1 VAANPHASSS
11 ADRAEVSDA
20 LPDEVQLVVTALA
33 VVKKRIAGL
42 PKEDQDTL
50 YALFRE
56 MANASGADERA
67 TARRAIREVL
77 DQAPVRAIP
86 LPEPGEAPGLAK
98 WSRYV
103 GGRIK
108 VLREK
113 AGLSQSEL
121 AKRAGIP
128 QPHLSRLENAEHS
141 PTHKTLSRI
150 AKALGIPVGDLD
162 PSHE

>member
-1 VAANPHASSS
+1 MAANSHASSS
-11 ADRAEVSDA
+11 ADRTEVSDA

-42 PKEDQDTL
+42 PKDDQDTL

-56 MANASGADERA
+56 MANANGADERA

-77 DQAPVRAIP
+77 DQAPVHAIE
-86 LPEPGEAPGLAK
+86 LPERGEAPGLAK

-150 AKALGIPVGDLD
+150 AKALGVPVGDLD

>member
-1 VAANPHASSS
+1 M
-11 ADRAEVSDA
+11 
-20 LPDEVQLVVTALA
+20 VVLA
-33 VVKKRIAGL
+33 MSVLGKRIEGI

-56 MANASGADERA
+56 MASANGVEEQAMV
-67 TARRAIREVL
+67 RRAIREVL
-77 DQAPVRAIP
+77 DQSPVLATELPVR
-86 LPEPGEAPGLAK
+86 GETPGLAK

-108 VLREK
+108 LLREK

-121 AKRAGIP
+121 AKLAKIP
-128 QPHLSRLENAEHS
+128 QSHLSRLENAEHS

-150 AKALGIPVGDLD
+150 AKALGIPVGDID

>member
-1 VAANPHASSS
+1 MATNTTSSS
-11 ADRAEVSDA
+11 ANHNDVLDA
-20 LPDEVQLVVTALA
+20 LPEDVQMVVLA
-33 VVKKRIAGL
+33 MSVLRKRIEGI

-56 MANASGADERA
+56 MANANGPEEQAMV
-67 TARRAIREVL
+67 RRAIREVL
-77 DQAPVRAIP
+77 DQSPVSATELPVRN
-86 LPEPGEAPGLAK
+86 EAPGLAK
-98 WSRYV
+98 WTLYV

-108 VLREK
+108 LLREK

-121 AKRAGIP
+121 AKLAKIP

-141 PTHKTLSRI
+141 PTHKTLSKI
-150 AKALGIPVGDLD
+150 AEALGIPVGDID